1 MKTYWRLLS
10 FAKPLNQYLPLY
22 LVLAIVSIVFGL
34 LNFTLLIPLLDILFK
49 KSEQVSTIVLQDP
62 GALTTQNFK
71 AYFNYQFIQ
80 LVENNGPKKAL
91 AIICGVIIVSV
102 FLSNLFRFLAMRV
115 LTNLRTTIVKRMR
128 ESMFKKI
135 NELHV
140 GFFNDSKKGDL
151 MSALSNDINEVEH
164 SIVNTIQ
171 IFLKDPLV
179 LLLYLVALFLMSVK
193 LTLFVLLVFPISG
206 LVISSITRKL
216 RKNAKKSQQMQGDI
230 LSIIE
235 ETISGTRIIKAFTA
249 ENFVFK
255 RFDKENWGFRNLLK
269 SMYNKREMASPV
281 SEFLGIATVALVIY
295 FGGSLVIDQSSEL
308 SGSAFIAYIILFSQL
323 LVPAKGLAS
332 ATTNLQRGMA
342 SGERIFKLLDEPV
355 LISEPENAKSLNEF
369 QHNITLKNISFAY
382 GEKVVIN
389 NLSHTFEKGK
399 IYALVGQS
407 GAGKSTLL
415 DLIPRFIDPAAGEIL
430 LDNIALNQI
439 KLYDIRKQMGLVTQE
454 TILFN
459 DTVFNNIAF
468 GIENASEEDVIHA
481 AKIAN
486 AHVFITALEN
496 GYQTNIG
503 DRGNKLSGGQ
513 RQRISIARAVLKN
526 PPILLLDEATS
537 ALDTESERLV
547 QEALNNLMQNRT
559 TIVIA
564 HRLST
569 IQHADEIL
577 LMHAGEIVE
586 KGTHKSLMEQNGK
599 YRKLIEMQ
607 QL

>member
-62 GALTTQNFK
+62 GALNTQNFK
-71 AYFNYQFIQ
+71 AYFNYQFIE

-102 FLSNLFRFLAMRV
+102 FLSNLFRFLSMRV

-216 RKNAKKSQQMQGDI
+216 RKDAKKSQQMQGDI

-269 SMYNKREMASPV
+269 SMYNKREMASPI

-355 LISEPENAKSLNEF
+355 LISEPVNAKSLSEF
-369 QHNITLKNISFAY
+369 QQDITLKNISFAY
-382 GEKVVIN
+382 GDKVVIN

-430 LDNIALNQI
+430 LDNIPLNQI
-439 KLYDIRKQMGLVTQE
+439 KLYDLRKQMGLVTQE

-468 GIENASEEDVIHA
+468 GIENASEADVIRA

-486 AHVFITALEN
+486 AHSFITALEN

-547 QEALNNLMQNRT
+547 QDALNNLMQNRT

-586 KGTHKSLMEQNGK
+586 KGTHQSLLAQNGR